1 MAVTI
6 EKQVELSSHTTMG
19 VSATA
24 QYVARIGSVEV
35 LIEALNWAKKNEVA
49 VLVLGGG
56 SNVLLPTYY
65 EGLVLLIELH
75 KRVIIEEDEDSI
87 DLLVGAGENW
97 HDLVRWTVENGWMG
111 LENLALI
118 PGSVGAAPIQ
128 NIGAYGVEVEK
139 YIAKVQYIHT
149 ESMELCWID
158 RSQCDFSYR
167 NSIFKKELKAKAVI
181 TGVHFRLPK
190 KADTK
195 ADYESLRRFLN
206 LQGIQ
211 KPSQK
216 QIFDAVIQV
225 RQSRLPDTQI
235 LGSCGSFFKNPLVPK
250 EQVQSLKS
258 RFPDIK
264 TYPMEGGYS
273 KVAAGWLIDKAVGKG
288 FRTGQIGTYEQQA
301 LVIVHYGGADGDAVR
316 EFASFVRAKVVE
328 MFGISLEA
336 EVQIISATKGSKP

>member
-24 QYVARIGSVEV
+24 RYVARIGSVEALV
-35 LIEALNWAKKNEVA
+35 EALNWAKKNKVA

-56 SNVLLPTYY
+56 SNVLLPSYF
-65 EGLVLLIELH
+65 EGLVLLIGLM
-75 KRVIIEEDEDSI
+75 KKVIIHEDDHSVE
-87 DLLVGAGENW
+87 LLIGAGENW
-97 HDLVRWTVENGWMG
+97 HELVEWTVEKGWIG

-128 NIGAYGVEVEK
+128 NIGAYGVEVEE
-139 YIAKVQYIHT
+139 YITSVQYLNVETLDLI
-149 ESMELCWID
+149 WID
-158 RSQCDFSYR
+158 RDKCDFAYR
-167 NSIFKKELKAKAVI
+167 NSIFKKELKSKAII
-181 TGVHFRLPK
+181 TEVQFKLPK
-190 KADTK
+190 NTQFRT
-195 ADYESLRRFLN
+195 DYESLRYFFSQ
-206 LQGIQ
+206 QGIHN
-211 KPSQK
+211 PSQQ

-225 RQSRLPDTQI
+225 RQSRLPDIQT
-235 LGSCGSFFKNPLVPK
+235 LGSCGSFFKNPLVPN
-250 EQVQSLKS
+250 EQVQNLKS

-301 LVIVHYGGADGDAVR
+301 LVIVHYGGANGDAVR
-316 EFASFVRAKVVE
+316 EFASFVRSKVVE
-328 MFGISLEA
+328 MFGISLEV
-336 EVQIISATKGSKP
+336 EVQIISATKG